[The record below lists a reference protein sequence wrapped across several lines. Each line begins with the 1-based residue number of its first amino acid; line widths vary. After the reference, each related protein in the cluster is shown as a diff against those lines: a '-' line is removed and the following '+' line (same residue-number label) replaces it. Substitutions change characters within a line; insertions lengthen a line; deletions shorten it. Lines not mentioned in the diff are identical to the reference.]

1 MINHK
6 NEFSNIMNR
15 RLNEK
20 ENFIVSKISF
30 NNSLNASNET
40 YTDFRKYCYTPKT
53 FTNLTEYFECY
64 QIIAGEKMIVTVLE
78 LLIAFSAALVNG
90 FNIFCLFVGTSKKT
104 CFDEILIGYCL
115 VNGITGLIDIP
126 FFHVN
131 DIFGYWPFGKVPA
144 LLWST
149 YDNNINYNTAAHM
162 FYASYARLR
171 SVYNP
176 HGYSREKLLKKPFII
191 MIIIWFASLG
201 IWAIITATIGEKPET
216 VIVNFDPFYLTTVF
230 NAPWLF
236 LIIGIF
242 ILAIMISIFLF
253 EKAIKDKIKRSRKIL
268 DQPSIIT
275 GESSL
280 ATGLSKLSKV
290 PKQVGFF
297 RRITPEKKFLI
308 IMGSYLV
315 QWTPPC
321 IMVMISPFVYIDPG
335 VYSGIYW

>member
-1 MINHK
+1 M
-6 NEFSNIMNR
+6 
-15 RLNEK
+15 
-20 ENFIVSKISF
+20 
-30 NNSLNASNET
+30 
-40 YTDFRKYCYTPKT
+40 
-53 FTNLTEYFECY
+53 
-64 QIIAGEKMIVTVLE
+64 
-78 LLIAFSAALVNG
+78 
-90 FNIFCLFVGTSKKT
+90 
-104 CFDEILIGYCL
+104 
-115 VNGITGLIDIP
+115 GLI
-126 FFHVN
+126 
-131 DIFGYWPFGKVPA
+131 W
-144 LLWST
+144 
-149 YDNNINYNTAAHM
+149 
-162 FYASYARLR
+162 
-171 SVYNP
+171 
-176 HGYSREKLLKKPFII
+176 II
-191 MIIIWFASLG
+191 SLG
-201 IWAIITATIGEKPET
+201 IWAIVAVTIGDKPET

-290 PKQVGFF
+290 QKQVGFF

-308 IMGSYLV
+308 IMGSYLI

-321 IMVMISPFVYIDPG
+321 IMVMMSPFVYIDPG